1 MTAGEL
7 TIEVADRVTV
17 LDVDGGA
24 HHELPVGPLSLVDDV
39 LGAHDPPRPAD
50 LTNALGLVAD
60 HLDDVLIE
68 APSLLAPADVAIAG
82 DHAEQL
88 ARVERGS
95 EQLPDALRLRRDDI
109 DEVFRTVATE
119 SRDDRRYNPGL
130 GGAYVDAIVG
140 TCCVVLAIIRR
151 LELDDVAVRVAAGGR
166 APEAATP

>member
-1 MTAGEL
+1 A
-7 TIEVADRVTV
+7 
-17 LDVDGGA
+17 
-24 HHELPVGPLSLVDDV
+24 DDV
-39 LGAHDPPRPAD
+39 LGAHDPPHPAD

-68 APSLLAPADVAIAG
+68 APSLLAPADVAITG
-82 DHAEQL
+82 EHAEQL

-95 EQLPDALRLRRDDI
+95 EQLPPTLRLRRDEI

-119 SRDDRRYNPGL
+119 SRDDRQHNPGL
-130 GGAYVDAIVG
+130 GGAYIDAIVG

-151 LELDDVAVRVAAGGR
+151 LELDDVAVRGAAGGR

>member
-1 MTAGEL
+1 MVAGAL
-7 TIEVADRVTV
+7 TVAVADRVTT
-17 LDVDGGA
+17 LAMEGGSR
-24 HHELPVGPLSLVDDV
+24 HDLPVGPLTLADDV
-39 LGAHDPPRPAD
+39 LGAHDPPHPAD

-68 APSLLAPADVAIAG
+68 APSLLAPTDVAIAG

-88 ARVERGS
+88 ARVERGTT
-95 EQLPDALRLRRDDI
+95 ELPPTLRLRRDEV

-119 SRDDRRYNPGL
+119 DRDDRQHNPGL

-151 LELDDVAVRVAAGGR
+151 LELDDVAVRVAVDGSE
-166 APEAATP
+166 PEATTP